1 MKIKILAVFIL
12 MLCGS
17 TTTYA
22 QRTKEKEFLTWF
34 FTKHEQTKEP
44 ILYVPAYWPGGLKEI
59 KESLGGDTIYNKVGV
74 IGKDD
79 KLNGLVLSKKERK
92 FVDRKIQELRK
103 QSLADRLLS
112 NARLISQDTIDHYL
126 SDRGYGWLN
135 LYKKKIYGY
144 YSLTTPIF
152 LRKNTICIFTYG
164 YNCGPLCG
172 NGGTS
177 VYRLEKGEWK
187 EWIFLSYWIS

>member
-1 MKIKILAVFIL
+1 MKIKIWAVSVLI
-12 MLCGS
+12 LCGLN
-17 TTTYA
+17 TTYA
-22 QRTKEKEFLTWF
+22 QGIKEKEFLTWF
-34 FTKHEQTKEP
+34 FTKRIKAKES
-44 ILYVPAYWPGGLKEI
+44 ILYVPAYWHNGISEI
-59 KESLGGDTIYNKVGV
+59 KESLNGDTVYNKVGV

-92 FVDRKIQELRK
+92 FVDRKIEELRK
-103 QSLADRLLS
+103 QSLPDRLLP
-112 NARLISQDTIDHYL
+112 NARRISQDTIDYYL
-126 SDRGYGWLN
+126 ADRGYGWYK
-135 LYKKKIYGY
+135 LYEKKIHGY
-144 YSLTTPIF
+144 YSLTKPIF

-164 YNCGPLCG
+164 YSCGYLCG